1 MLLVGSN
8 PTVKYFLVSLTEPQ
22 ASMSPQVKDKE
33 VGSVRKSV
41 GERGT
46 APLLCAAQ
54 GHPPPTFRYYTLNCS
69 VYHLGSAVYLNGSF
83 SFFLYISCTSFAT

>member
-1 MLLVGSN
+1 MLVGSN

-22 ASMSPQVKDKE
+22 TSMSPQVKDKE

-41 GERGT
+41 GEQGT

-54 GHPPPTFRYYTLNCS
+54 GHPPPIFRYYALNCS
-69 VYHLGSAVYLNGSF
+69 IPQLGSAVYLNDSF
-83 SFFLYISCTSFAT
+83 SHHLYISCPSFATY